1 MEEAWRML
9 EVLLVFRFEETWTRP
24 SDDEKK
30 PEGGKTWTRRRRA
43 NESLI
48 KHVSG
53 RQWSQFSVCG
63 DTGREAT
70 ILQDLREEGYGYR

>member
-30 PEGGKTWTRRRRA
+30 PEGGKYMALPPLSSLFLHSITWDG
-43 NESLI
+43 I
-48 KHVSG
+48 
-53 RQWSQFSVCG
+53 
-63 DTGREAT
+63 
-70 ILQDLREEGYGYR
+70 